1 MADYGYIEMSNKKL
15 VDDSVLGLLHYGYR
29 VMSGSQE
36 FVAYPANS
44 TIRVWFS
51 AAPDHYDAHWHSAV
65 EVLLPI
71 EGECLMTVGDR
82 EYTVKAGEVMIVPS
96 NISHSLTMKENSK
109 RDLVL
114 FELNSIL
121 TLRDF
126 SVLKTMLTIPIHLTE
141 SSPIRERAR
150 ELLYEII
157 SEYHSANMLK
167 NMLSYARILEL
178 YTLIG
183 RDYLNG
189 IYSSQNISQDK
200 QRAYW
205 EVLDRVISY
214 VDRYYMEQIN
224 LDTISAYVGFS
235 KYHFS
240 RLFRQYTGLTF
251 CSFLINKRV
260 IMAEQMLDASALP
273 VSEIALQC
281 GFVSISTFNRIYK
294 QYRGCTPSQY
304 RSLRQSQR
312 RQPPTAQ

>member
-1 MADYGYIEMSNKKL
+1 MSNKKL
-15 VDDSVLGLLHYGYR
+15 VDDKELGLLHYGYR
-29 VMSGSQE
+29 VMSGAQE

-51 AAPDHYDAHWHSAV
+51 ATPDHYDEHWHSAV

-71 EGECLMTVGDR
+71 EGECCMTVGGR
-82 EYTVKAGEVMIVPS
+82 KYTVKPNEVMIVPA

-126 SVLKTMLTIPIHLTE
+126 SVLKTMLTIPIHLTAD
-141 SSPIRERAR
+141 SPICAKAHA
-150 ELLYEII
+150 LLYEMI
-157 SEYHSANMLK
+157 SEYYSANMLK
-167 NMLSYARILEL
+167 YMLCYARILDL

-205 EVLDRVISY
+205 DVLDRVISY

-240 RLFRQYTGLTF
+240 RLFRQHTGLTF
-251 CSFLINKRV
+251 LSFLINKRV

-273 VSEIALQC
+273 ISEIALQ
-281 GFVSISTFNRIYK
+281 
-294 QYRGCTPSQY
+294 
-304 RSLRQSQR
+304 
-312 RQPPTAQ
+312 